1 MSTPL
6 QRIRIGATI
15 SGLIVVVSVVGFW
28 LSGRD
33 VVESVY
39 MVVITIAGV
48 GFTENPERTTRMQLF
63 VMGVIVFGMSAAAYT
78 IGGLI
83 QMMTEGEVQKALGQQ
98 RMTRGVERLNN
109 HIVLC
114 GYGRNGQV
122 LAQELAREKLEFV
135 VVESEPDR
143 VKEAKESHL
152 LVVAGNATEEDVLVA
167 AGVKRASAVITSLP
181 NDAANVFITLTP

>member
-15 SGLIVVVSVVGFW
+15 SGLTVVVSVVGFW

-48 GFTENPERTTRMQLF
+48 GFTENPELTTRMQLF
-63 VMGVIVFGMSAAAYT
+63 VMGVIVFGMSAAAYA

-109 HIVLC
+109 HVVLC

-135 VVESEPDR
+135 VVESERDR

-181 NDAANVFITLTP
+181 NDAANVFITLTS

>member
-6 QRIRIGATI
+6 HRICIGATI

-48 GFTENPERTTRMQLF
+48 GFTENPELTTRMQLF

-83 QMMTEGEVQKALGQQ
+83 QMMTEGEVQ
-98 RMTRGVERLNN
+98 
-109 HIVLC
+109 
-114 GYGRNGQV
+114 
-122 LAQELAREKLEFV
+122 
-135 VVESEPDR
+135 
-143 VKEAKESHL
+143 
-152 LVVAGNATEEDVLVA
+152 
-167 AGVKRASAVITSLP
+167 
-181 NDAANVFITLTP
+181 